1 MDDKK
6 QIEQLY
12 QDKQEYIQS
21 IMSGVL
27 NYYESE
33 HEGLDISSLFL
44 VLRQSR

>member
-1 MDDKK
+1 MGHSESDIKK
-6 QIEQLY
+6 LFPEATV
-12 QDKQEYIQS
+12 K
-21 IMSGVL
+21 SGVL